1 MDRQQLDKVREFVA
15 EGSGDQQDAAFLLAA
30 FDELEKASE
39 ELVRVLTMEEDESF
53 PALNGVKRALGWF
66 DVPPEFAS
74 PAAQRR
80 G

>member
-15 EGSGDQQDAAFLLAA
+15 EGSGDQEDAAFLLSA

-53 PALNGVKRALGWF
+53 PALDALKRSLGWF
-66 DVPPEFAS
+66 LDNEGTIKSAD
-74 PAAQRR
+74 
-80 G
+80 